1 VGSFITSANAQPVT
15 QGIKMWE
22 AGFKFSTPLV
32 SFYATGFLTDFDAY
46 SIGNTQFNPD
56 TLKYTTQTVYTDTR
70 DYGVELEGTIRPV
83 SWFDLT
89 INATI
94 QNPTFRNLKYN
105 ELSGTTLTPRD
116 YSGHQLLRVP
126 KLGLRATPAVTLL
139 DGRFR
144 AQMDV
149 EHYSKR
155 YADAANISKLPAYT
169 VLNASVRFKLTDRI
183 SFWAYG
189 DNLTNAIGLTE
200 GNPRAGELTSG
211 QANDQLFIG
220 RPIFGRNFR
229 FAVDFAF

>member
-1 VGSFITSANAQPVT
+1 MLV
-15 QGIKMWE
+15 E
-22 AGFKFSTPLV
+22 AGAKHSKIK
-32 SFYATGFLTDFDAY
+32 SAAAR
-46 SIGNTQFNPD
+46 SAQ
-56 TLKYTTQTVYTDTR
+56 TL
-70 DYGVELEGTIRPV
+70 LMP
-83 SWFDLT
+83 
-89 INATI
+89 
-94 QNPTFRNLKYN
+94 
-105 ELSGTTLTPRD
+105 GTTLIPRD

-211 QANDQLFIG
+211 QANGQLFIG

>member
-1 VGSFITSANAQPVT
+1 MSAELGLKLQIARREPGAPIIIPAVVHWKVGHFGA
-15 QGIKMWE
+15 
-22 AGFKFSTPLV
+22 LV
-32 SFYATGFLTDFDAY
+32 RESDGRFRLQD
-46 SIGNTQFNPD
+46 
-56 TLKYTTQTVYTDTR
+56 
-70 DYGVELEGTIRPV
+70 
-83 SWFDLT
+83 
-89 INATI
+89 
-94 QNPTFRNLKYN
+94 PTFRNLKYN
-105 ELSGTTLTPRD
+105 ELSGTTLIPRD